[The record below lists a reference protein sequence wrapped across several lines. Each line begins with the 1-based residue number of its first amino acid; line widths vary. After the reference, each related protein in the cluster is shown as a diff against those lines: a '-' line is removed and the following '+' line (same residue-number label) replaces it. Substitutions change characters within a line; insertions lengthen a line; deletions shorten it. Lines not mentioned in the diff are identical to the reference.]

1 MLLPFVGTIAY
12 SSAINMP
19 PSMVVNVKLHAFVVV
34 PH

>member
-1 MLLPFVGTIAY
+1 MLLPVVGNIAF

-19 PSMVVNVKLHAFVVV
+19 PSMVVNVKLHTSVVV